1 LSCENRL
8 GRLIFSSTNLLEKVV
23 VDSRE
28 AAVSQPNWEFYW
40 EQSAS
45 VEQADLIHN
54 YSQLIHNAQG
64 RSPQS
69 GT

>member
-1 LSCENRL
+1 M
-8 GRLIFSSTNLLEKVV
+8 

-64 RSPQS
+64 RFAAIGHLSRDNSNEPLINANLR
-69 GT
+69 